1 MKTIVIYDS
10 NFGNTKLIADAVAQ
24 ELQCESLSVNDVK
37 ENTLRGIDMLVVG
50 SPINAW
56 RPTPKIKKLLD
67 ELGETDLANV
77 KTAAFDTRVK
87 IWISGNAAKRI
98 SKALQSKGATII
110 AEPKGFYVKDNKGPL
125 LEGEIENAKAW
136 ARAMKAKLK

>member
-10 NFGNTKLIADAVAQ
+10 NFGNTKLIADTVAQ
-24 ELQCESLSVNDVK
+24 ELQGESLSVNNIN
-37 ENTLRGIDMLVVG
+37 ENTLRGIDLLVVG

-67 ELGETDLANV
+67 ELGESDLCNV
-77 KTAAFDTRVK
+77 KAAAFDTRVK

-98 SKALQSKGATII
+98 SKTMGNKGATII

-125 LEGEIENAKAW
+125 LDGELESAKVW
-136 ARAMKAKLK
+136 ARSMQSKLK